1 MLQICL
7 NSFQR
12 TPYDYLCFNLVN
24 LDIYSIKV
32 NIDPRPF
39 KQSSVL
45 YNMTHD
51 VKKEKPLTKSDIYD
65 NLQHQF

>member
-1 MLQICL
+1 MIICAL
-7 NSFQR
+7 
-12 TPYDYLCFNLVN
+12 TMVN

-65 NLQHQF
+65 NLQHQFWEKYYLSTKW